1 MMKRMAIGIDVGGT
15 NTVTGLVDGEG
26 NMHGE
31 RTFKTKEYPIF
42 EDYIERLSQ
51 DVESLLRN
59 SPGVEL
65 AGIGIGAPNGNYFSG
80 VAENPINIQW
90 FERTR
95 EGAAGK
101 QIKKIP
107 FVETVKK
114 NYPTVPV
121 IINNDANAA
130 AIGEMI
136 YGGARGMKD
145 FIEITLGTGLG
156 GGVVANGEMVYGYGG
171 TAAELG
177 HVIVKRGGRQCGCGR
192 RGCLETYVS
201 ATGIVR
207 TMLEILCNDPR
218 PSKLRSVAPEK
229 MDSRMIGE
237 AAQEGDV
244 LALEAFEQTGQTLGE
259 ALADF
264 VAFSFPEAIF
274 LFGGLA
280 KSGKLIW
287 EPTKRHMEANMLR
300 NYKGMV
306 KLLPSGI
313 DNANAAILGASAL
326 VWKELRK
333 LSAK

>member
-1 MMKRMAIGIDVGGT
+1 MNKMAIGVDVGGT
-15 NTVTGLVDGEG
+15 NTVTGLVDSEG

-31 RTFKTKEYPIF
+31 RTFKTKEYPVF
-42 EDYIERLSQ
+42 DDYIERLSQ
-51 DVESLLRN
+51 DIESLVRS
-59 SPGVEL
+59 SPGIEL
-65 AGIGIGAPNGNYFSG
+65 TGIGIGAPNGNYFSG
-80 VAENPINIQW
+80 VAENPFNIEW
-90 FERTR
+90 FERNR
-95 EGAAGK
+95 DGSAGK
-101 QIKKIP
+101 QIKAIP
-107 FVETVKK
+107 FVEAVKK
-114 NYPTVPV
+114 NYPSIPV
-121 IINNDANAA
+121 VIDNDANAA

-156 GGVVANGEMVYGYGG
+156 GGVVANGEMVYGQGG

-177 HVIVKRGGRQCGCGR
+177 HVIARRGGRLCGCGR

-201 ATGIVR
+201 ATGIAR
-207 TMLEILCNDPR
+207 TMLEVLANDTR
-218 PSKLRSVAPEK
+218 PSKMRSVAPERMDAK
-229 MDSRMIGE
+229 MIAD
-237 AAQEGDV
+237 AAQEGDA
-244 LALEAFEQTGQTLGE
+244 LALEAFEQTGKTLGE

-264 VAFSFPEAIF
+264 VVFSFPEAIF

-333 LSAK
+333 FSGR

>member
-1 MMKRMAIGIDVGGT
+1 MKKMAIGIDVGGT
-15 NTVTGLVDGEG
+15 NTVTGLVDGDG
-26 NMHGE
+26 GMHGE

-42 EDYIERLSQ
+42 EDYIDRLSQ
-51 DVESLLRN
+51 DIESLLH
-59 SPGVEL
+59 SSSDVEL
-65 AGIGIGAPNGNYFSG
+65 AGIGIGVPNGNYFSG
-80 VAENPINIQW
+80 MADYPINIKW
-90 FERTR
+90 YERTR
-95 EGAAGK
+95 EGTAGK
-101 QIKKIP
+101 QIKQIP

-114 NYPTVPV
+114 NYPSVPV
-121 IINNDANAA
+121 VIDNDANAA

-136 YGGARGMKD
+136 YGGARGMRD

-156 GGVVANGEMVYGYGG
+156 GGVVANGEMVYGHGG

-177 HVIVKRGGRQCGCGR
+177 HVIVKRGGRQCQCGR

-218 PSKLRSVAPEK
+218 TSKMRNVTPEN
-229 MDSRMIGE
+229 MDARMIAE
-237 AAQEGDV
+237 AAQGGDV
-244 LALEAFEQTGQTLGE
+244 LAMEAFEQTGQTLGE
-259 ALADF
+259 ALANF

-274 LFGGLA
+274 MFGGLA
-280 KSGKLIW
+280 KSGRLIW

-300 NYKGMV
+300 NYKGAV

-313 DNANAAILGASAL
+313 DNANAAVLGASAL

-333 LSAK
+333 LAGK